1 MFLTADALVYEFG
14 INDKIAKFFV
24 DREPPIDNLYWKDK
38 LLYLRPQPGYIFLPL
53 IVDLFY
59 RLGVSKEEVLSE
71 SFISVLEQIGHYS
84 AQEEVGLITK
94 EETVQQCARVVENIS
109 NEIFLKDVIDYLN
122 GVDNYVSKL
131 ATPFKALHRG
141 DVFLFSICVLSCNRE
156 KKIQLVKAWF
166 ALISTLLLLDDSEDY
181 TDDLEKGEENAFIE
195 SGANQEGF
203 DNIKAL
209 LAKDLSYLSTIN
221 PAMSEGLH
229 RKFIALADKPGI
241 KEFLKG

>member
-14 INDKIAKFFV
+14 IDYKIAKFFV
-24 DREPPIDNLYWKDK
+24 DREPPTDNLYWKDK

-59 RLGVSKEEVLSE
+59 RLDISMEELLSE
-71 SFISVLEQIGHYS
+71 RFISVLEQIGHYS
-84 AQEEVGLITK
+84 AEEEVGLITQQDAV
-94 EETVQQCARVVENIS
+94 EYCTGIVDDVADET
-109 NEIFLKDVIDYLN
+109 FLKEVIHYLIGGKN
-122 GVDNYVSKL
+122 QILAL

-141 DVFLFSICVLSCNRE
+141 DVFLFSICVLNCDTA
-156 KKIQLVKAWF
+156 KKLLLVKAWF
-166 ALISTLLLLDDSEDY
+166 ALISTLLLLDDADDY
-181 TDDLEKGEENAFIE
+181 KDDLEKGEENAFIE

-209 LAKDLSYLSTIN
+209 LQKNLLFIATIN

-241 KEFLKG
+241 KEYLNG